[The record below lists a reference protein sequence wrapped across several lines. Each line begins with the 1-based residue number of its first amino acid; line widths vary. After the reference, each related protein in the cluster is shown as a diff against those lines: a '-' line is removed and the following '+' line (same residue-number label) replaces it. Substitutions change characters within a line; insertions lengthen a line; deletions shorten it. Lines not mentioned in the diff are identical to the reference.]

1 MVIARD
7 EPTSLRSPLMLVNS
21 WKHQSLLS
29 GLRFGL
35 AALRDRAGWLV
46 LRIITRGK
54 SKMAEQTNDL
64 DLPTKPARPA
74 PTALPQAADPPRS
87 SAEPAPATAS
97 PPMPLLVR
105 PSASATPT
113 PASPRPRTDQSVH
126 LADNTVEPKKLIVG
140 PGISLSGEINACERL
155 VVEGSIQ
162 ANLQDCRHMTIT
174 ETGLFDGNAAIDEA
188 EVYGRFEGDLV
199 VRNRLL
205 IRATGQ
211 VSGTI
216 RYGQVEI
223 EAGGRISGSIQAA
236 R

>member
-7 EPTSLRSPLMLVNS
+7 QATSLRSPLMLVNFRGHRFLS
-21 WKHQSLLS
+21 S
-29 GLRFGL
+29 GLRYL
-35 AALRDRAGWLV
+35 TALSDRTSWLV
-46 LRIITRGK
+46 LRIITRGD
-54 SKMAEQTNDL
+54 SKMAEQANDL
-64 DLPTKPARPA
+64 DVPTKPARPA
-74 PTALPQAADPPRS
+74 PSSLSQPADPPRS
-87 SAEPAPATAS
+87 SAEPQPAPAS

-105 PSASATPT
+105 PSAPST
-113 PASPRPRTDQSVH
+113 PAPVSPRPRTDQPIH
-126 LADNTVEPKKLIVG
+126 LPDNTVEPKKLIVG

-162 ANLQDCRHMTIT
+162 ANLQDCRHMMIT